1 MRGMPSAL
9 HEPRPERVGKHRGY
23 GPHRAFNHLELL
35 AHAEVERVE
44 PELLQTLRP
53 GLQEPPR
60 ARVEEPDVPADPPQR
75 HHDVLG
81 VRVRRTREEGLRGPV
96 AELEVQRPIL
106 ALHDHVRPIRRHL
119 RERDERSRGWQAEL
133 VVRDRR
139 FALEPSGGVGEQRRR
154 AAARGRQPRRA
165 ARRDVV
171 RHHDTRRS
179 HRTTIH
185 AAPDEPASRLPR
197 SDSRNNNDSGATTI
211 NSLGCSSLPRRYSRL
226 YLRDRARPASPGRVV
241 LRLCRATPS

>member
-119 RERDERSRGWQAEL
+119 RERDERSRGVAG
-133 VVRDRR
+133 RARR
-139 FALEPSGGVGEQRRR
+139 PRSPIRPRAFGRRRR
-154 AAARGRQPRRA
+154 ATTTSCRPRA
-165 ARRDVV
+165 ATAACRA
-171 RHHDTRRS
+171 TRCCSTSRYAALS
-179 HRTTIH
+179 PTTIH

-211 NSLGCSSLPRRYSRL
+211 NSLGCSSLPRRVL
-226 YLRDRARPASPGRVV
+226 APLPAGSS
-241 LRLCRATPS
+241 APS

>member
-154 AAARGRQPRRA
+154 AAAPRA
-165 ARRDVV
+165 ATAACRA
-171 RHHDTRRS
+171 TRCCSTSRY
-179 HRTTIH
+179 
-185 AAPDEPASRLPR
+185 AALSPNDDPR
-197 SDSRNNNDSGATTI
+197 
-211 NSLGCSSLPRRYSRL
+211 
-226 YLRDRARPASPGRVV
+226 SPGRTRQSVAPAQI
-241 LRLCRATPS
+241 LATTTILEQRQDD

>member
-44 PELLQTLRP
+44 PELLQTLGP

-179 HRTTIH
+179 HQRRSTQPRTNPPVGCPAQILATTTILEQPRLILSAARVSH
-185 AAPDEPASRLPR
+185 ARVLAPLPA
-197 SDSRNNNDSGATTI
+197 G
-211 NSLGCSSLPRRYSRL
+211 SS
-226 YLRDRARPASPGRVV
+226 A
-241 LRLCRATPS
+241 PS